1 MSRRVTID
9 LLFPPTDVRLAR
21 LGQPLSAGRQY
32 EVSCEAAGARPDP
45 RLTWWLARQ
54 YCYIPCKNRLTSW
67 VTEQIL
73 CIATDNR
80 VGLVY
85 WVSFDATKT
94 RNTINCFV
102 AL

>member
-54 YCYIPCKNRLTSW
+54 YCYIPCNTGWRISEKQTD
-67 VTEQIL
+67 IL
-73 CIATDNR
+73 
-80 VGLVY
+80 GY
-85 WVSFDATKT
+85 
-94 RNTINCFV
+94 
-102 AL
+102 